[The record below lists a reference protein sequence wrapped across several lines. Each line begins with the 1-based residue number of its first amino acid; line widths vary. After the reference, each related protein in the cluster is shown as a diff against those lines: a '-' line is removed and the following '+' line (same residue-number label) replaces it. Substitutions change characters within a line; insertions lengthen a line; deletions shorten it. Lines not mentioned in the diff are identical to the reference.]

1 MSKDNKVEAAQAEAE
16 KQAAEAEVAKEI
28 AEREAAEATA
38 AQAALAAA
46 EAEAAAAQA
55 SSQSAASPVGEER
68 YFQVVT
74 GYQLWCPTQ
83 SKYAMTGGEKN
94 KLVVDSWVTAQV
106 EAGLLVM
113 VDAPVE

>member
-16 KQAAEAEVAKEI
+16 KQAAEAAVAKEV
-28 AEREAAEATA
+28 AEREAAEAAA

-46 EAEAAAAQA
+46 EAEAVAQA
-55 SSQSAASPVGEER
+55 SSQSAASPLGEER